1 MNILICNYEY
11 PPLGGGGGVTTK
23 RLAEELAKKHAVS
36 VLTSAFGDLPKCEV
50 VNHVTIYRGPILGRN
65 CTQTASLLS
74 MLLYWPA
81 SLLKGLRLC
90 QRETFDV
97 INSPFAIPTG
107 VRLVV

>member
-1 MNILICNYEY
+1 MNILTCNYKY

-50 VNHVTIYRGPILGRN
+50 VNHVTIYGGPILGRN

-81 SLLKGLRLC
+81 SLLKGLGCVSEKPSTSSTRIL
-90 QRETFDV
+90 
-97 INSPFAIPTG
+97 PFRQELG
-107 VRLVV
+107 